1 MDRRMRAA
9 LLAALVA
16 LVAAASPAAAANN
29 IVLPRSGQVGL
40 GIQGQFGTMMSSG
53 GLGEEFGSGG
63 GLTVKVRYR
72 MRFERAIGLTFGM
85 QKLGA
90 RDPSGRAG
98 AFDSIEVVPGTTPIL
113 REWMQ
118 LNTAGFEF
126 YQLFD
131 TRERTVKFISAGVG
145 LTQMSSH
152 LSSGETQYP
161 IAGDGVYVSLGAGIE
176 RFFYRSMAWDLGL
189 TYMGILHDQKLNND
203 FQLQGGI
210 IFYAAY

>member
-1 MDRRMRAA
+1 MLAA

-16 LVAAASPAAAANN
+16 LAAAAAPAAAQSN

-40 GIQGQFGTMMSSG
+40 GLQGQFGTLLSSG

-63 GLTVKVRYR
+63 GLVVKVRYR
-72 MRFERAIGLTFGM
+72 MRFERAMGLTFDL

-98 AFDSIEVVPGTTPIL
+98 AFDSLEVIPGQPVAL
-113 REWMQ
+113 RERLQ
-118 LNTAGFEF
+118 INTAGIEF

-131 TRERTVKFISAGVG
+131 TRSRTVKFISAGAG
-145 LTQMSSH
+145 LALISSH
-152 LSSGETQYP
+152 LSTGETQYP
-161 IAGDGVYVSLGAGIE
+161 TAGDGVFVSLGAGIE
-176 RFFYRSMAWDLGL
+176 RFFFRSVAWDMSVK
-189 TYMGILHDQKLNND
+189 YMGILHDQKLNHD
-203 FQLQGGI
+203 FQLQGGL

>member
-1 MDRRMRAA
+1 MDRRMRAG
-9 LLAALVA
+9 LLAVLVA
-16 LVAAASPAAAANN
+16 LVAAASPAAAASNL
-29 IVLPRSGQVGL
+29 VLPRSGQVGL
-40 GIQGQFGTMMSSG
+40 GLQGQFGTMLSSG

-113 REWMQ
+113 REWLQ
-118 LNTAGFEF
+118 INAAGIEF

-131 TRERTVKFISAGVG
+131 TRDRTVKMISAGVG
-145 LTQMSSH
+145 ITQMSSH

-161 IAGDGVYVSLGAGIE
+161 IAGDGVYISLGAGIE
-176 RFFYRSMAWDLGL
+176 RFFYRSVAWDLGI
-189 TYMGILHDQKLNND
+189 TYMGILHDQNLNNS
-203 FQLQGGI
+203 FQLQGGL

>member
-16 LVAAASPAAAANN
+16 LAVAASPAAAANN

-40 GIQGQFGTMMSSG
+40 GIQGQFSSMMSSG

-72 MRFERAIGLTFGM
+72 MRFERAIGLTFGV

-90 RDPSGRAG
+90 RDPSGREG
-98 AFDSIEVVPGTTPIL
+98 AFTAIDTIPGTTPVV
-113 REWMQ
+113 REWLQ
-118 LNTAGFEF
+118 VNTAGLEF

-131 TRERTVKFISAGVG
+131 TRDRTVKLISAGVG
-145 LTQMSSH
+145 LTQLSSH
-152 LSSGETQYP
+152 LSSSETQYP
-161 IAGDGVYVSLGAGIE
+161 TAGDGVYVSLGAGIE
-176 RFFYRSMAWDLGL
+176 RFFFRSMAWDLGL
-189 TYMGILHDQKLNND
+189 TYMGILHDQKLNNS